1 MVNEDYNKYNK
12 YYLLIDWLI
21 HPNRFFKQ
29 VSGNFVKLN
38 GIKKNLVLLLSYIIP
53 LSCAFELY
61 GIWSRFAI
69 YIIADRIVP
78 SWLIL
83 VIFIFFIVI
92 INSILFGFL
101 PRGFKK
107 DINRQLQQ
115 QGNGLHMRI
124 FSRLYILR
132 NNLFFIPMNIIL
144 LLMMLTNISRTWNI
158 YLLGTYLTI
167 SAWIL
172 LFWTGYFSFSSFY
185 SMGAEFPHISPP
197 RITKKHLLVKVAFG
211 FALYALF
218 VIVLTIPLTNWLGA
232 ETMPFWFKI
241 AMFLLHGN

>member
-1 MVNEDYNKYNK
+1 MVNENYNG
-12 YYLLIDWLI
+12 YYLFIDWLI
-21 HPNRFFKQ
+21 HPNRFFRK
-29 VSGNFVKLN
+29 VSENFVRLS
-38 GIKKNLVLLLSYIIP
+38 GIKKNFVLLLSYLIP

-78 SWLIL
+78 SALVL
-83 VIFIFFIVI
+83 VIFILFIAI

-124 FSRLYILR
+124 FSRLYLLR
-132 NNLFFIPMNIIL
+132 NNLLFLPMSIVLI
-144 LLMMLTNISRTWNI
+144 LMMLTNISRTWNI

-172 LFWTGYFSFSSFY
+172 LFWIGYFSFSSLY
-185 SMGAEFPHISPP
+185 SMGAEFPHINPP
-197 RITKKHLLVKVAFG
+197 RITKTHLLIKVSFG
-211 FALYALF
+211 FALY
-218 VIVLTIPLTNWLGA
+218 VIFEIGLTIPLTNWLGA

-241 AMFLLHGN
+241 AMFFLHGN